1 MKQMLK
7 FPSIEQFRNV
17 IKDVQ
22 FRAQTLGYDQND
34 NRVIDRN
41 PQYPKLKFLGTV
53 KIHGT
58 NAGLCKHEDDVWFQ
72 SRERIITPESD
83 NAGFATAMTV
93 IPEDVKAK
101 LFSDIAYVGG
111 DKGEHPILVFGEWCG
126 GNVQAGVGV
135 TGLPKMFVV
144 FSIKVNDQWLTRD
157 QMDKLAFPND
167 HQIFSIYDFPT
178 WEVEIDFALPTLVQ
192 NQLGELTLAVEAECP
207 VAKHFGNTGIGEG
220 IVWKCVEPFYNESR
234 YWFKVKG
241 EKHSV
246 SKVKTLAA
254 VDVEKVQSM
263 NELIET
269 VLTENRLKQGVD
281 KLIEMGKEVSE
292 KSTGDYIRWI
302 HGDIV
307 KEELDRIVASGFE
320 PKDLGK
326 PVSTKARQWFFNY
339 INSNPPVIQ

>member
-1 MKQMLK
+1 MKELIK

-22 FRAQTLGYDQND
+22 FRAQTVGYDQD
-34 NRVIDRN
+34 GNRVVDRD
-41 PQYPKLKFLGTV
+41 PTYPKLKFIGTV

-58 NAGLCKHEDDVWFQ
+58 NACIGSHEDDVWYQ

-93 IPEDVKAK
+93 IPDQITD
-101 LFSDIAYVGG
+101 LFSQIRKHNI
-111 DKGEHPILVFGEWCG
+111 DKGEHPVLIFGEWCG

-144 FSIKVNDQWLTRD
+144 FSIKVNDQWLTRED
-157 QMDKLAFPND
+157 FAKIVFPNE
-167 HQIFSIYDFPT
+167 QKIFSIYDFPT
-178 WEVEIDFALPTLVQ
+178 WEIEIDFALPTLVQ

-207 VAKHFGNTGIGEG
+207 VAKHFGNQGIGEG
-220 IVWKCVEPFYNESR
+220 IVWKCVAPFYNESR

-246 SKVKTLAA
+246 SKVKTLAP

-269 VLTENRLKQGVD
+269 VLTENRLKQGID
-281 KLIEMGKEVSE
+281 KLREMGKEISE

-326 PVSTKARQWFFNY
+326 PVSTKARQWFFSY
-339 INSNPPVIQ
+339 IDSNAPVIQ

>member
-1 MKQMLK
+1 MKELIK

-22 FRAQTLGYDQND
+22 FRAQTVGYDQD
-34 NRVIDRN
+34 GNRVVDRD
-41 PQYPKLKFLGTV
+41 PTYPKLKFIGTV

-58 NAGLCKHEDDVWFQ
+58 NACIGSHEDDVWYQ

-93 IPEDVKAK
+93 IPDQIND
-101 LFSDIAYVGG
+101 LFSQIRKHNI
-111 DKGEHPILVFGEWCG
+111 DKGEHPVLIFGEWCG

-144 FSIKVNDQWLTRD
+144 FSIKVNDQWLTRED
-157 QMDKLAFPND
+157 FAKIVFPNE
-167 HQIFSIYDFPT
+167 QKIFSIYDFPT
-178 WEVEIDFALPTLVQ
+178 WEIEIDFALPTLVQ

-207 VAKHFGNTGIGEG
+207 VAKYFGNQGIGEG
-220 IVWKCVEPFYNESR
+220 IVWKCVAPFYNESR

-246 SKVKTLAA
+246 SKVKTLAP

-269 VLTENRLKQGVD
+269 VLTENRLKQGID
-281 KLIEMGKEVSE
+281 KLREMGKEISE

-326 PVSTKARQWFFNY
+326 PVSTKARQWFFSY
-339 INSNPPVIQ
+339 IDSNAPVIQ